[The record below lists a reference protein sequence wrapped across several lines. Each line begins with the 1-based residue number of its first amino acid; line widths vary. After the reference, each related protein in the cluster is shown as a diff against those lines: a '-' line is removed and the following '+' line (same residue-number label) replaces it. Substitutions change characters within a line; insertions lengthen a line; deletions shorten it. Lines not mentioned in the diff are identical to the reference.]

1 MPNFDI
7 ANQNKVH
14 KAALRQIGHD
24 RFKAALANVTRDQLA
39 QIATDI
45 HQKNVKRNKK
55 GLASTYFGPK
65 QSPNGKFIMS
75 YPKPIGKMM
84 YLNHAAAAKD
94 ETVFWKLLR
103 AAAKASA
110 AAKARDAEA
119 KVAAAQPVEVAPI
132 NTVNV
137 IRLSGGQVTD
147 MFSWPES
154 PEGNK
159 AAEKKFSELAIAL
172 GCPQYDVEAYLEDGY
187 FQIKKHHDIVLV
199 HSN

>member
-14 KAALRQIGHD
+14 QSILRQIGHD

-39 QIATDI
+39 QMATDI
-45 HQKNVKRNKK
+45 RQKNDKRNAR
-55 GLASTYFGPK
+55 GLASQYFGPK
-65 QSPNGKFIMS
+65 QSPNGKYIMS
-75 YPKPIGKMM
+75 YPKPIGKVL
-84 YLNHAAAAKD
+84 YLDHAAAAKD

-103 AAAKASA
+103 AAAKA
-110 AAKARDAEA
+110 RDAEA
-119 KVAAAQPVEVAPI
+119 KVAAASPAEAAPI
-132 NTVNV
+132 DTVNV
-137 IRLSGGQVTD
+137 IRLSDGQVTD

-159 AAEKKFSELAIAL
+159 AAEKKFSELAVAL
-172 GCPQYDVEAYLEDGY
+172 GCPQNDVESYIEDGY
-187 FQIKKHHDIVLV
+187 FWTKTHYGLMLV

>member
-14 KAALRQIGHD
+14 KSVLRQIGHD
-24 RFKAALANVTRDQLA
+24 RFMAMLANVTREQLA

-103 AAAKASA
+103 AAAKA
-110 AAKARDAEA
+110 RDAEA
-119 KVAAAQPVEVAPI
+119 KVAAAAQPVEVAPI

-137 IRLSGGQVTD
+137 IRLSDGQVTD

-159 AAEKKFSELAIAL
+159 AAEKKFSELVVAA
-172 GCPQYDVEAYLEDGY
+172 GCPPKDVESYIEDGY
-187 FQIKKHHDIVLV
+187 FQIKKHHDIMLV

>member
-14 KAALRQIGHD
+14 QSILRQIGHD

-39 QIATDI
+39 QMATDI
-45 HQKNVKRNKK
+45 RQKNDKRNAK
-55 GLASTYFGPK
+55 GLASQYFGPK
-65 QSPNGKFIMS
+65 QSPNGKYIMS
-75 YPKPIGKMM
+75 YPKPIGKVL
-84 YLNHAAAAKD
+84 YLDHAAAAKD

-103 AAAKASA
+103 AAAKA
-110 AAKARDAEA
+110 RDAEA
-119 KVAAAQPVEVAPI
+119 KVAAASPAEAAPI
-132 NTVNV
+132 DTVNV
-137 IRLSGGQVTD
+137 IRLSDGQVTD

-159 AAEKKFSELAIAL
+159 AAEKKFSELAVAL
-172 GCPQYDVEAYLEDGY
+172 GCPQNDVESYIEDGY
-187 FQIKKHHDIVLV
+187 FWTKTHYGLMLV

>member
-14 KAALRQIGHD
+14 KSILRQIGHD

-39 QIATDI
+39 QMATDI
-45 HQKNVKRNKK
+45 RQKNDKRNAR
-55 GLASTYFGPK
+55 GLASQYFGPK
-65 QSPNGKFIMS
+65 QSPNGKYIMS

-84 YLNHAAAAKD
+84 YLDHAAAAKD

-103 AAAKASA
+103 AAAKA
-110 AAKARDAEA
+110 RDAEA
-119 KVAAAQPVEVAPI
+119 KVAAASPAEAAPI
-132 NTVNV
+132 DTVNV
-137 IRLSGGQVTD
+137 IRLSDGQVTD

-159 AAEKKFSELAIAL
+159 AAEKKFSELAVAL
-172 GCPQYDVEAYLEDGY
+172 GCPQNDVESYIEDGY
-187 FQIKKHHDIVLV
+187 FWTKTHYGLMLV

>member
-14 KAALRQIGHD
+14 KSILRQIGHD

-39 QIATDI
+39 QMATDI
-45 HQKNVKRNKK
+45 RQKNDKRNAK
-55 GLASTYFGPK
+55 GLASQYFGPK

-75 YPKPIGKMM
+75 YPKPIGKVL
-84 YLNHAAAAKD
+84 YLDHAAAAKD

-103 AAAKASA
+103 AAAKA
-110 AAKARDAEA
+110 RDAEA
-119 KVAAAQPVEVAPI
+119 KVAAASPAEAAPI
-132 NTVNV
+132 DTVNV
-137 IRLSGGQVTD
+137 IRLSDGQVTD

-159 AAEKKFSELAIAL
+159 AAEKKFSELAVAL
-172 GCPQYDVEAYLEDGY
+172 GCPQNDVESYIEDGY
-187 FQIKKHHDIVLV
+187 FWTKTHYGLMLV

>member
-14 KAALRQIGHD
+14 KSILRQIGHD

-39 QIATDI
+39 QIATVI
-45 HQKNVKRNKK
+45 RQKNDKRNAK
-55 GLASTYFGPK
+55 GLASQYFGPK

-75 YPKPIGKMM
+75 YPKPIGKML
-84 YLNHAAAAKD
+84 YLDHAAAAKD

-103 AAAKASA
+103 AAAKA
-110 AAKARDAEA
+110 RDAEA
-119 KVAAAQPVEVAPI
+119 KVAAATPVEAAPI
-132 NTVNV
+132 DTVNV
-137 IRLSGGQVTD
+137 IRLSDGQVTD

-159 AAEKKFSELAIAL
+159 AAEKKFSELAVAL
-172 GCPQYDVEAYLEDGY
+172 GCPQNDVESYIEDGY
-187 FQIKKHHDIVLV
+187 FWSKTHYGLMLV

>member
-14 KAALRQIGHD
+14 KSILRQIGHD

-39 QIATDI
+39 QMATDI
-45 HQKNVKRNKK
+45 RQKNDKRNAR
-55 GLASTYFGPK
+55 GLASQYFGPK
-65 QSPNGKFIMS
+65 QSPNGKYIMS

-84 YLNHAAAAKD
+84 YLDHAAAAKD

-103 AAAKASA
+103 AAAKA
-110 AAKARDAEA
+110 RDAEA
-119 KVAAAQPVEVAPI
+119 KVAAAYPAEAAPI
-132 NTVNV
+132 DTVNV
-137 IRLSGGQVTD
+137 IRLSDGQVTD

-159 AAEKKFSELAIAL
+159 AAEKKFSELAVAL
-172 GCPQYDVEAYLEDGY
+172 GCPQNDVESYIEDGY
-187 FQIKKHHDIVLV
+187 FWTKTHYGLMLV

>member
-14 KAALRQIGHD
+14 KSILRQIGHD

-39 QIATDI
+39 QMATDI
-45 HQKNVKRNKK
+45 RQKNDKRNKK

-65 QSPNGKFIMS
+65 QTPTGKLIMS
-75 YPKPIGKMM
+75 YPKPIGKMT
-84 YLNHAAAAKD
+84 YLDHAAAAKD

-103 AAAKASA
+103 AAAKA
-110 AAKARDAEA
+110 RDAEA
-119 KVAAAQPVEVAPI
+119 KVAAAQPVEAAPI
-132 NTVNV
+132 DTVNV
-137 IRLSGGQVTD
+137 IRLSGGQVTN

-159 AAEKKFSELAIAL
+159 AAEKKFSELVAAA
-172 GCPQYDVEAYLEDGY
+172 GCPPKDVESYIEDGY
-187 FQIKKHHDIVLV
+187 FQIKKHHDIMLV

>member
-14 KAALRQIGHD
+14 KSVLRQIGHD

-45 HQKNVKRNKK
+45 RRKNDKRNAK
-55 GLASTYFGPK
+55 GLASQYFGPK

-75 YPKPIGKMM
+75 YPKPLGKMM
-84 YLNHAAAAKD
+84 YLDHAAAAKD

-103 AAAKASA
+103 AAV
-110 AAKARDAEA
+110 KARDAEA
-119 KVAAAQPVEVAPI
+119 KVAAAATKVCEPI
-132 NTVNV
+132 LTVNV
-137 IRLSGGQVTD
+137 IKLENGLPSDVT
-147 MFSWPES
+147 SWPES

-159 AAEKKFSELAIAL
+159 AAEEYFSRIAKEM
-172 GCPQYDVEAYLEDGY
+172 GCPEDDLSDVLDDGY
-187 FQIKKHHDIVLV
+187 YGNGNPHMLTIT
-199 HSN
+199 HSSGE

>member
-14 KAALRQIGHD
+14 KSILRQIGHD

-39 QIATDI
+39 QMATDI
-45 HQKNVKRNKK
+45 RQKNDKRNAR
-55 GLASTYFGPK
+55 GLASQYFGPK
-65 QSPNGKFIMS
+65 QSPNGKYIMS
-75 YPKPIGKMM
+75 YPKPISKMM
-84 YLNHAAAAKD
+84 YLDHAAAAKD

-103 AAAKASA
+103 AAAKA
-110 AAKARDAEA
+110 RDAEA
-119 KVAAAQPVEVAPI
+119 KVAAASPAEAAPI
-132 NTVNV
+132 DTVNV
-137 IRLSGGQVTD
+137 IRLSDGQVTD

-159 AAEKKFSELAIAL
+159 AAEKKFSELAVAL
-172 GCPQYDVEAYLEDGY
+172 GCPQNDVESYIEDGY
-187 FQIKKHHDIVLV
+187 FWTKTHYGLMLV